1 MSQWKGS
8 AFMNEIDDMI
18 LMLLGG
24 NARMSA
30 SEIAKKINLSIPAV
44 TARIRKLEER
54 GAVKGYGAV
63 LDRRRIGK
71 GLLTFI
77 LVDVEKTENIENFR
91 KEMLLLEEVVE
102 CHHVAGEYDYLLKV
116 AVADT
121 AELENFIMEKLKRIP
136 GVADSRTFIV
146 FSSIKEN
153 INGGAY
159 S

>member
-1 MSQWKGS
+1 
-8 AFMNEIDDMI
+8 MNEIDNMI
-18 LMLLGG
+18 LILLGG

-44 TARIRKLEER
+44 TARIRKLEEK
-54 GAVKGYGAV
+54 GAITGYGAV
-63 LDRRRIGK
+63 LDRRKIGK

-91 KEMLLLEEVVE
+91 KEMLGLEEVVE
-102 CHHVAGEYDYLLKV
+102 CHHIAGEFDYLLKV

-121 AELENFIMEKLKRIP
+121 AELEDFIMEKLKRIP
-136 GVADSRTFIV
+136 GVADSKTFIV
-146 FSSIKEN
+146 FSSIKED
-153 INGGAY
+153 INGGEY